1 MKRGRHAADDN
12 SFGRSTGMAVGRAA
26 ALLGAAVVIGIVLLN
41 AADDSP
47 TGRVTAG
54 RDTTDTTVAVSEET
68 TTTAPPVTTT
78 TVALR
83 APKDVKVVSANG
95 TDVKGVA
102 RKATD
107 ALRAAGF
114 NVLAPVDLGKSVPA
128 STVYFA
134 TGFEREAQAVAS
146 LLGLGPDV
154 VKVLPTPPPI
164 ADGRGANVVVVVGP
178 ETAARLAAASPSAPT
193 TPTTAKSAGAGT
205 TTSTTAPVTTTKP

>member
-1 MKRGRHAADDN
+1 MVKRGRHAADDN

-26 ALLGAAVVIGIVLLN
+26 GLLAAAVVIGILLLN
-41 AADDSP
+41 AADDAP
-47 TGRVTAG
+47 KGRVTAG

-68 TTTAPPVTTT
+68 TTTAPAVTTT
-78 TVALR
+78 TAALR

-114 NVLAPVDLGKSVPA
+114 NVLAPVDFGKSVT
-128 STVYFA
+128 SSNVYFA
-134 TGFEREAQAVAS
+134 PGFEREAQAVAS

-154 VKVLPTPPPI
+154 VTALPTPPPI
-164 ADGRGANVVVVVGP
+164 ADGRGANVVVIVGP

-193 TPTTAKSAGAGT
+193 TAKPAAAGAT
-205 TTSTTAPVTTTKP
+205 TTTKAPVATTKP